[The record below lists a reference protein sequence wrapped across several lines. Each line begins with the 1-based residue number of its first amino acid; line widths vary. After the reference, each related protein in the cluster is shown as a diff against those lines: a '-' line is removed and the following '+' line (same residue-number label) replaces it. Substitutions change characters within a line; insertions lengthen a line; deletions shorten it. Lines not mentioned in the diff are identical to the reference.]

1 MSLIASSD
9 DYFLNRTTTSTT
21 SNNNF
26 YNDSLLMLE
35 SLRNDEREILDL
47 MEIRNRRNLIETLEN
62 EYRMQNLLNYS
73 ESLNKRY
80 ADSLNESFR
89 ILQVKNK
96 IP

>member
-9 DYFLNRTTTSTT
+9 DYFLNRTASTT
-21 SNNNF
+21 SINNF